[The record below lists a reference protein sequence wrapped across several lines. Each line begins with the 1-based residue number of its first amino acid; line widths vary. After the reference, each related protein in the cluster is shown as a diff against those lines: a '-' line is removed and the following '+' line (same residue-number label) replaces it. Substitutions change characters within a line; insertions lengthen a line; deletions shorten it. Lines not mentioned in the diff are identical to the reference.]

1 MYRRM
6 TAVCLALLSVSAAA
20 HCVKTGSVCTEGG
33 ATRLV
38 DGIPVTRECWS
49 ERETWA
55 CLTEDTG
62 VNGCRTLDAAPE
74 DAGCR
79 QAAAVCRT
87 SVSDAQTGETTC
99 LVWDEAWQCEKKIEL
114 PAENAQWKGTGTAAV
129 ETEDDSAC
137 RDLAEDESCTRTRRD
152 CTGSDCTVT
161 YECGGADADAC
172 AELKAAGC
180 TETKVPTCPAGEAD
194 CRVKTGEVIC
204 VGEVPEVPGST
215 VTAEKV
221 ETTGAPAMSTAGCA
235 AAADGACR
243 ETSSR
248 CTEKGGI
255 RVINGRT
262 YYERCWG
269 YTKTYECSVAA
280 DSTCGGL
287 EAAGC
292 TVADETCEA
301 TDAAGVCIAVKRTYR
316 CAQTPDAGNSDYAGE
331 DKLPAG
337 TVTVSDCAAVT
348 DAGCTLESSVCLKS
362 DPTDPRQCLERE
374 FQYRCGGGSADVS
387 DDCAALEA
395 DARCRVTDTQ
405 CLGTDA
411 AGNCTMTTKT
421 YVCAG
426 TTTEESVGE
435 VCGTD
440 LCLGGVCRPQGEKE
454 VSEDFLASAAVMEIV
469 RQAAAYGDVGA
480 SQLFSGVKSGCSVKA
495 AGFSCCRA
503 ENAETTAGMTN
514 SLFGVAVTTGLE
526 AAWEGF
532 KYVGSPYVYDLLA
545 AGGDATSGLLTRLY
559 GEAGSGVYSPSLSLY
574 GVSAS
579 VSGGSLTLSFSPAG
593 FLTSMATQMAAEYFA
608 CTAQDQLHALRRSQ
622 NLCRYVGSYCAKKGG
637 SACLEKKESWCCF
650 NSRLALIV
658 QTEGRKQLGLGWGTP
673 ESPACRGLTLEE
685 FQALDFSA
693 MDLTPVMAEM
703 AAEARKTVSADK
715 TALRAADRV
724 TEAAADPD
732 AQYREI
738 APWNGKRAT
747 GAMGS
752 RMVRRFP

>member
-1 MYRRM
+1 
-6 TAVCLALLSVSAAA
+6 
-20 HCVKTGSVCTEGG
+20 
-33 ATRLV
+33 
-38 DGIPVTRECWS
+38 
-49 ERETWA
+49 
-55 CLTEDTG
+55 
-62 VNGCRTLDAAPE
+62 
-74 DAGCR
+74 
-79 QAAAVCRT
+79 
-87 SVSDAQTGETTC
+87 
-99 LVWDEAWQCEKKIEL
+99 
-114 PAENAQWKGTGTAAV
+114 
-129 ETEDDSAC
+129 
-137 RDLAEDESCTRTRRD
+137 
-152 CTGSDCTVT
+152 
-161 YECGGADADAC
+161 
-172 AELKAAGC
+172 
-180 TETKVPTCPAGEAD
+180 
-194 CRVKTGEVIC
+194 
-204 VGEVPEVPGST
+204 
-215 VTAEKV
+215 
-221 ETTGAPAMSTAGCA
+221 MSTAGCA

-301 TDAAGVCIAVKRTYR
+301 TDAAGVCTAVKRTYR
-316 CAQTPDAGNSDYAGE
+316 CTQTPDAGSADYAGE

-395 DARCRVTDTQ
+395 NARCRVTDTQ

-426 TTTEESVGE
+426 TTTEEPVGE

-526 AAWEGF
+526 AAWEGI

-715 TALRAADRV
+715 TALRAAGRV

>member
-1 MYRRM
+1 M
-6 TAVCLALLSVSAAA
+6 TAVCLALVSVSAAA
-20 HCVKTGSVCTEGG
+20 HCIRTGTVCVEAGG
-33 ATRLV
+33 TRLV
-38 DGIPVTRECWS
+38 DGIPVTRDCWS

-55 CLTEDTG
+55 CLTEDAG
-62 VNGCRTLDAAPE
+62 VNGCGTLEAAPE
-74 DAGCR
+74 EAQCR
-79 QAAAVCRT
+79 QAAAVCRE
-87 SVSDAQTGETTC
+87 SVSDFDTGETTC
-99 LVWDEAWQCEKKIEL
+99 LVWDEAWQCEKKIDL
-114 PAENAQWKGTGTAAV
+114 PQENAQWKGEGTAVV

-137 RDLAEDESCTRTRRD
+137 RTMAEDESCVRTGRE

-161 YECGGADADAC
+161 YECGGVDADAC
-172 AELKAAGC
+172 AELTAAGC
-180 TETKVPTCPAGEAD
+180 TETQAPACPAGETD
-194 CRVKTGEVIC
+194 CRVKTGEVTC
-204 VGEVPEVPGST
+204 VGEVPEVAGSEI
-215 VTAEKV
+215 TAEKV
-221 ETTGAPAMSTAGCA
+221 ENTGAPAMSTADCA
-235 AAADGACR
+235 AAVNGACR

-287 EAAGC
+287 ETAGC
-292 TVADETCEA
+292 TVADETCDGTDEA
-301 TDAAGVCIAVKRTYR
+301 GACITVKRTYR
-316 CAQTPDAGNSDYAGE
+316 CAETPDIDDADYAGE

-337 TVTVSDCAAVT
+337 TVTVSDCAAVKD
-348 DAGCTLESSVCLKS
+348 DAGCTLESSTCLK
-362 DPTDPRQCLERE
+362 TDPEKPDTCLETE
-374 FQYRCGGGSADVS
+374 FQYRCGGGAGDAL
-387 DDCAALEA
+387 DDCAALDA
-395 DARCRVTDTQ
+395 DPDCRVTDTQ

-426 TTTEESVGE
+426 KRTEETVGE

-440 LCLGGVCRPQGEKE
+440 VCLGGVCRPQGDDE
-454 VSEDFLASAAVMEIV
+454 VSDDFLASAAVMEIV
-469 RQAAAYGDVGA
+469 RQAATYGDVSA
-480 SQLFSGVKSGCSVKA
+480 SQLFSGVTSGCSVKA

-503 ENAETTAGMTN
+503 ENAETKAGMSNT
-514 SLFGVAVTTGLE
+514 LFGVAVTTGLS
-526 AAWEGF
+526 AAWEGI

-559 GEAGSGVYSPSLSLY
+559 GDAGTGVYSPSLSLY

-579 VSGGSLTLSFSPAG
+579 VTGGSLTLSFSPAG
-593 FLTSMATQMAAEYFA
+593 FLMSMATQMAAEYFA
-608 CTAQDQLHALRRSQ
+608 CTAEDQLHALRRSQ

-650 NSRLALIV
+650 NSRLALVV

-673 ESPACRGLTLEE
+673 ESPACRGFTLEE

-693 MDLTPVMAEM
+693 MDLTPVIAEM
-703 AAEARKTVSADK
+703 ASEAQKTVSADK

-724 TEAAADPD
+724 TDAAADSD
-732 AQYREI
+732 AQYRELT
-738 APWNGKRAT
+738 PWNGKTAT
-747 GAMGS
+747 GAMGAS